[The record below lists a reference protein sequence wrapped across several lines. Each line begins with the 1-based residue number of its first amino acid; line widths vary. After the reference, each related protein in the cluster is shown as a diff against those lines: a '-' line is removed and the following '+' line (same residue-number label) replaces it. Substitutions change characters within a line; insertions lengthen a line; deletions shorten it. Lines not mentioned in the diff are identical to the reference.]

1 MKRSAGKPVLITDAE
16 RSQDDQLR
24 TREIRYAVMM
34 GLRVVCL
41 VVGALLAY
49 ARVPLWGLWA
59 ALCVAGMVL
68 LPWTAVIIANDRP
81 PRAEHRLRY
90 RLRRHHDEGPPA
102 PPALPRATD
111 RTIDQNS

>member
-1 MKRSAGKPVLITDAE
+1 MKRAAGKPVLITDAE

-24 TREIRYAVMM
+24 SREIRYAVMM

-41 VVGALLAY
+41 VTGALLAY

-68 LPWTAVIIANDRP
+68 LPWMAVIIANDRP
-81 PRAEHRLRY
+81 PRAEYKLRNRFHRRPA
-90 RLRRHHDEGPPA
+90 EPSPPV
-102 PPALPRATD
+102 LHGGED
-111 RTIDQNS
+111 RTIDDDQ